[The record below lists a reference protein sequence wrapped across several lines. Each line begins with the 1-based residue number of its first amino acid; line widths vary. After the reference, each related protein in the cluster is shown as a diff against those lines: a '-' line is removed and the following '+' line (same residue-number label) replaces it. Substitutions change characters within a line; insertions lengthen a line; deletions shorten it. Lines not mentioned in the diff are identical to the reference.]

1 MFLTLKPEVAS
12 IVILWVDAAIII
24 IIMHMG
30 LRSAVIYE
38 EWQ

>member
-1 MFLTLKPEVAS
+1 LTLKPEVAS

-24 IIMHMG
+24 IIMG

>member
-1 MFLTLKPEVAS
+1 LTLKPEVPS

-24 IIMHMG
+24 IIMLMHMG